1 MKAGDA
7 IEVLKEHLPDGW
19 SLVSI
24 SGEAGLIP
32 QTYYTVSVSFWCE
45 EGGSRGILRALGGA
59 RSYPLFLKVEWMAI

>member
-1 MKAGDA
+1 MQAGDA

-32 QTYYTVSVSFWCE
+32 QTYYTVS
-45 EGGSRGILRALGGA
+45 GGLLLVRRGVL
-59 RSYPLFLKVEWMAI
+59 

>member
-32 QTYYTVSVSFWCE
+32 QTYYTVS
-45 EGGSRGILRALGGA
+45 GDAQSRFDAKKCLRATLSALGGA
-59 RSYPLFLKVEWMAI
+59 GPYLSP